1 VVNTGHR
8 ENCLEII
15 LLKQEGIKL
24 DAVQRKRT
32 GSSPYNTQRKPIRDT
47 IRNVGYPYG
56 RRCYTRVG
64 GYHTAMESVLR
75 GKMWVL
81 RILRHNGHKK
91 YDGHNFHVG
100 VLFSVRTI
108 KI

>member
-1 VVNTGHR
+1 MPCNASAPVV
-8 ENCLEII
+8 
-15 LLKQEGIKL
+15 
-24 DAVQRKRT
+24 
-32 GSSPYNTQRKPIRDT
+32 PYNTQRKVIRDT

-81 RILRHNGHKK
+81 RILRHTHGAMDTRNTM
-91 YDGHNFHVG
+91 DIIFM
-100 VLFSVRTI
+100 LACFFLSAP
-108 KI
+108 